1 MATVNYFLLGLLF
14 WLYLAI
20 FVYFDYFWAIFGN
33 FDYFW
38 ATFGYF
44 DYFWATF
51 GYFDYFLGYIWL
63 FWLYL
68 GYIWLFFDICWSI
81 LIFEKSTSGHS
92 LVQKISLNDKSGRN
106 AENYS
111 FHSSFLEVPLLA
123 RLRCECSFLAFF
135 SILWRNA
142 AVNMQAIA
150 IYLWCYIAT
159 TMTVKYSQTSI
170 FINLQNMY
178 KMYVKP
184 IEGGQWIVSSHL
196 VDEMVQLTYQFL

>member
-1 MATVNYFLLGLLF
+1 MR
-14 WLYLAI
+14 
-20 FVYFDYFWAIFGN
+20 
-33 FDYFW
+33 
-38 ATFGYF
+38 
-44 DYFWATF
+44 
-51 GYFDYFLGYIWL
+51 
-63 FWLYL
+63 
-68 GYIWLFFDICWSI
+68 
-81 LIFEKSTSGHS
+81 FEKSTSGHS
-92 LVQKISLNDKSGRN
+92 LLQKISLNDKSGRN

-123 RLRCECSFLAFF
+123 RRRCECSFLAFF

-178 KMYVKP
+178 KISERPMNRHRHRYRRPNLEVRP
-184 IEGGQWIVSSHL
+184 NHRTWRFGQPNHGWTNLLNESL
-196 VDEMVQLTYQFL
+196 FWTYQKMLDQNF